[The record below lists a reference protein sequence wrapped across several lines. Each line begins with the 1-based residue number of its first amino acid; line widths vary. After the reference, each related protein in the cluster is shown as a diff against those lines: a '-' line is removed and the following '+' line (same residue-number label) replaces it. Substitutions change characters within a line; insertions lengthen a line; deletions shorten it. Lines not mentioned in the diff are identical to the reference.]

1 MLGDHSVF
9 SWFAMKNIYLKCNR
23 FRLEGRAEN
32 YLATTRRANKEL
44 AAKALAEYGRWGVH
58 VLVGCF

>member
-1 MLGDHSVF
+1 ME
-9 SWFAMKNIYLKCNR
+9 NIYLKCNR